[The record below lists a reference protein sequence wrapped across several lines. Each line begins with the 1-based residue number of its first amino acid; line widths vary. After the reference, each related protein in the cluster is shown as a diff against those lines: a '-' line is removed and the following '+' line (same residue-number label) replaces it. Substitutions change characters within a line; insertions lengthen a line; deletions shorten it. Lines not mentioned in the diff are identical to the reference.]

1 MLCWLRKGGDVDN
14 VRYGVIPVQQGKM
27 MNGRRGEENG
37 LPRQRTTRGGG
48 YDSRKGM
55 SGSGGAR
62 KKGKTADGEGEDG
75 DEDGTEASNKGTRA
89 RQREGRVWLV

>member
-1 MLCWLRKGGDVDN
+1 
-14 VRYGVIPVQQGKM
+14 
-27 MNGRRGEENG
+27 
-37 LPRQRTTRGGG
+37 
-48 YDSRKGM
+48 M
-55 SGSGGAR
+55 SGSGGGR